1 MFDPRSPLHWKSR
14 RDAASCKKSERI
26 GHDESEE
33 ILAASTFVPIGVA
46 LLLGVAGGFLTD
58 IGPWYRD
65 LKKPRLNPPNWLF
78 GPAWTI
84 ILGLAAWSA
93 IIAWNASGNERE
105 QRLVILLY
113 SGNAL
118 LHLLWSPLFFKF
130 KRPDWALVEVAFLW
144 ASLLALVVGIA
155 PISGFASHLIWPY
168 LAWVTFATWLNWQI
182 VRLNP
187 RTSDRAAKPGSA
199 L

>member
-1 MFDPRSPLHWKSR
+1 M
-14 RDAASCKKSERI
+14 
-26 GHDESEE
+26 
-33 ILAASTFVPIGVA
+33 AASTFIPVGVA
-46 LLLGVAGGFLTD
+46 LLLGVAGGLLTD

-65 LKKPRLNPPNWLF
+65 LKKPLLNPPNWLF

-93 IIAWNASGNERE
+93 IIAWKASGNEDER
-105 QRLVILLY
+105 RLVIFLY

-130 KRPDWALVEVAFLW
+130 KRPDWALVELTVLW
-144 ASLLALVVGIA
+144 ASLVALVVGIA
-155 PISGFASHLIWPY
+155 PISPTASFLIWPY
-168 LAWVTFATWLNWQI
+168 LASVTFATRLNWQI

-187 RTSDRAAKPGSA
+187 RKADHTLLKN
-199 L
+199 